1 MNCGIL
7 LWISFISLKI
17 SENIY
22 DLLERTA
29 SKVLFEVL
37 LNVRIKVRKSSNLSN
52 LTIGNP
58 VFFEK
63 KLSQIFSCL

>member
-52 LTIGNP
+52 LTIGHP

-63 KLSQIFSCL
+63 KN